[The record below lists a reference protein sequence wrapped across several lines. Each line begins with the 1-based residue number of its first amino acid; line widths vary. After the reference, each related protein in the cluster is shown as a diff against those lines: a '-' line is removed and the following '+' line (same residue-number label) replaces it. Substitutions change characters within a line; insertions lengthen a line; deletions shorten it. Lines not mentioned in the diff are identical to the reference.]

1 MPWECNAMRNVP
13 VRERVAE
20 VISEVLAS
28 WPSIGLLLFAFVVP
42 RLGALI
48 GPVFILGG
56 GLGALIKAGG
66 PEIGH
71 DGRDYGLERRRS
83 AVFASLGA
91 VLLLL
96 SLSRLF
102 PGAGL

>member
-1 MPWECNAMRNVP
+1 MQDAPPR
-13 VRERVAE
+13 RRIAE
-20 VISEVLAS
+20 TAGEILVC
-28 WPSIGLLLFAFVVP
+28 WPSVGLLLFAFVVP

-56 GLGALIKAGG
+56 GLGALIRAGG